1 MNVNLDRT
9 LLCALCLLA
18 GLLLLAGCHRNPPKL
33 QLPPPTVTVMT
44 VKQQTIPAIF
54 EYVGVVQ
61 SSHLVEIRA
70 RVEGYLDKIGYIEG
84 TLVHEGDLLFEI
96 DPKPFEAALAQA
108 KGGKAQQEAALWD
121 AQQTVNRLKP
131 LYEKNAASKRD
142 LDNAVAQQLGAQ
154 ASLESAQAQVRQA
167 ELNLGYTTIHS
178 PITGLTGQA
187 QFREGAL
194 VSPGPNGLLTT
205 VSAMNPIWVNFN
217 ISSGDI
223 LKYEKESA
231 KGLLVFPD
239 GFNFDV
245 EVILADGTILPSKG
259 KVDFAD
265 PSLKESTGSMSV
277 RAVLPNPMNILK
289 PGQFVRARVI
299 GAVHP
304 NAIIVPQVSV
314 MQGKSGLF
322 VYVLDTENKVVM
334 RQVEVGDWYL
344 DNWIVDSGLN
354 VGDRVIVDG
363 VNKVIQGSTV
373 IFREA
378 DSHGKGT

>member
-1 MNVNLDRT
+1 
-9 LLCALCLLA
+9 
-18 GLLLLAGCHRNPPKL
+18 
-33 QLPPPTVTVMT
+33 MT